1 MVQTRTPL
9 SRERV
14 LRAAMVMADDGG
26 LEALSMR
33 KLADELG
40 VKAMSLYNHVANKDD
55 LIDGIVDAAWKE
67 VSAPSG
73 EADWK
78 TQIREL
84 AVAAH
89 ETMLL
94 HPWASG
100 LRMRATPGPARLRYG
115 DSLLGA
121 FRNAGFSKDLTYH
134 AYHIVESYIVGFTSQ
149 VENYRNVA
157 EDDFADVVGAFR
169 RGDFQ
174 AEFPHFT
181 EHALQHMDEDHS
193 EVNAFV
199 LGLDLVLDG
208 LERLRDA
215 ED

>member
-14 LRAAMVMADDGG
+14 LRAAMTMADERGI
-26 LEALSMR
+26 ESLSMR

-55 LIDGIVDAAWKE
+55 LIEGIVDAAWAE
-67 VSAPSG
+67 IALPSA

-89 ETMLL
+89 ETMLE

-100 LRMRATPGPARLRYG
+100 LRMSGAPGPARLRYG

-149 VENYRNVA
+149 VENYRNVSQ
-157 EDDFADVVGAFR
+157 DDFSDVIERFM
-169 RGDFQ
+169 RGDFE

-181 EHALQHMDEDHS
+181 EHARQHIAEDHS
-193 EVNAFV
+193 DVNAFV
-199 LGLDLVLDG
+199 LGLDLMLDG
-208 LERLRDA
+208 LEPLRDA
-215 ED
+215 A